1 MLCKERKRFIKQAV
15 EHRYALA
22 AAHVCY
28 IHSLRNTGFALRNF
42 VEEENFTL
50 VEEPHSGGSSP
61 MLKLP
66 TTASEPIA
74 LPEKPQ
80 ETPLPP
86 QSPSSPSPS
95 PTPPQSPPGTKGSPA
110 SSSPDDKYPPQS
122 YESPHYLRALGNPT
136 MSVEERHP
144 SLRMD
149 SYVLPQYGMTDFFG
163 ATMPLQAPLGPAAS
177 YDNGSITGN
186 PDYPPPPPSP
196 PKTFSWD
203 FFNPFTSLEGQ
214 FAFQEHRRSSHNSE
228 DDLKQVREEEGIPD
242 LEEDDHGEE
251 KREMQVQERTVEVIA
266 STEKS
271 AHGREQTD
279 TACVGS
285 GDGDEANVEEK
296 LLVIGAKKSVEVTC
310 EQQVEAINALSDEVS
325 SEQKDLAVFDSSRMK
340 KLFDVIR
347 DIEDQFIRAYD
358 SGKEVAMMLEA
369 SKVHY
374 HSGFTEIKEH
384 SAKVLN
390 AITWHR
396 STSSRSPL
404 SKPDFA
410 SSSKEPIDVSNSDF
424 GEDGSMISGSHAST
438 LDRLLVWEKKLYEE
452 VKAGERTRIMYEKKC
467 VQLRKQDA
475 KGEDPQVVDKTRATI
490 RDLHT
495 RIRVAI
501 QAVDSVS
508 KKIQKL
514 RDEELQPQ
522 LVELIQGL
530 MRMWKVMLESHQ
542 TQNQIIAEAKS
553 LGSSGCG
560 RVSSESQQRATVRLE
575 SELRKWHTSFSNWIA
590 AQKAY
595 VQALN
600 GWLLKCIIQEPEGS
614 LKERVP
620 FSPRRLG
627 APPIFSICKD
637 WSVAFDALPERA
649 VVHAIGSFAADM
661 RTLLGH
667 QDEEQR
673 QKWKADRVARDLD
686 KRLVFLQRNEGGIVE
701 HQHTPNEKYESDSA
715 TPAIDR
721 RMSIDSFRKRVEEE
735 TAKHQK
741 FMQQTHHATLNTLKT
756 GLIIIFESL
765 ADFAAESVETY
776 EKLYK
781 HNEREKLT
789 YENGNVQHIKD
800 G

>member
-1 MLCKERKRFIKQAV
+1 
-15 EHRYALA
+15 
-22 AAHVCY
+22 
-28 IHSLRNTGFALRNF
+28 
-42 VEEENFTL
+42 
-50 VEEPHSGGSSP
+50 
-61 MLKLP
+61 
-66 TTASEPIA
+66 
-74 LPEKPQ
+74 
-80 ETPLPP
+80 
-86 QSPSSPSPS
+86 
-95 PTPPQSPPGTKGSPA
+95 
-110 SSSPDDKYPPQS
+110 
-122 YESPHYLRALGNPT
+122 

-149 SYVLPQYGMTDFFG
+149 SYVLPQYGMTDFFS
-163 ATMPLQAPLGPAAS
+163 ATMPLQAPLGSAAS
-177 YDNGSITGN
+177 YNNGSITGN

-196 PKTFSWD
+196 PKNFSWD
-203 FFNPFTSLEGQ
+203 FFNPFTPLEDQ
-214 FAFQEHRRSSHNSE
+214 FAFHEHRRSSHNSE

-242 LEEDDHGEE
+242 LEEDYHGEE

-266 STEKS
+266 STEDS
-271 AHGREQTD
+271 AHDHEQSD
-279 TACVGS
+279 DACAGS

-310 EQQVEAINALSDEVS
+310 EQQVEVLNALSDEVG

-340 KLFDVIR
+340 NLFEVIR

-358 SGKEVAMMLEA
+358 SGKEVSRMLEA
-369 SKVHY
+369 SKAHY
-374 HSGFTEIKEH
+374 HSSFTEIKEH

-404 SKPDFA
+404 SKSDFA
-410 SSSKEPIDVSNSDF
+410 SSSKDPIDVSNSDF
-424 GEDGSMISGSHAST
+424 VEDCCMISGSHAST
-438 LDRLLVWEKKLYEE
+438 LDRLLAWEKKLYEE

-490 RDLHT
+490 KDLHT

-530 MRMWKVMLESHQ
+530 MQMWKVMLESHQ

-553 LGSSGCG
+553 LGSSVCG
-560 RVSSESQQRATVRLE
+560 RVASESHQRATIRLE
-575 SELRKWHTSFSNWIA
+575 NELHKWHTSFSNWIA

-614 LKERVP
+614 LKERIP

-637 WSVAFDALPERA
+637 WSLAFDTLPEMG
-649 VVHAIGSFAADM
+649 VVHAIESFAADM

-673 QKWKADRVARDLD
+673 QKWKADRVAKDLD

-701 HQHTPNEKYESDSA
+701 PQHPPNEKYESDSA
-715 TPAIDR
+715 TPTIDR
-721 RMSIDSFRKRVEEE
+721 RMSIDSFRKKVEEE

-741 FMQQTHHATLNTLKT
+741 FMQQTHHATLSTLQT
-756 GLIIIFESL
+756 GLIFIFGSL
-765 ADFAAESVETY
+765 TEFASDSVKTY
-776 EKLYK
+776 EKLCT
-781 HNEREKLT
+781 HNEREKLA